1 VRKWSIRDEID
12 GGGEKKRQ
20 RRSSEDVNVEEEED
34 DDDRDVLHL
43 ELTHEDL
50 RDVATS
56 PLISLPPLSA
66 CVFPETPG
74 TPTPLFPDRVLP
86 PILPRLQLQIPSTP
100 MLTRDALVEAS
111 QKATHETNLRR
122 RELEAAEEKVRDARA
137 KYDDARILA
146 ERLRGDVKRVER
158 GYLE

>member
-1 VRKWSIRDEID
+1 
-12 GGGEKKRQ
+12 
-20 RRSSEDVNVEEEED
+20 
-34 DDDRDVLHL
+34 LHL
-43 ELTHEDL
+43 ELIHEDL
-50 RDVATS
+50 RDVPTS